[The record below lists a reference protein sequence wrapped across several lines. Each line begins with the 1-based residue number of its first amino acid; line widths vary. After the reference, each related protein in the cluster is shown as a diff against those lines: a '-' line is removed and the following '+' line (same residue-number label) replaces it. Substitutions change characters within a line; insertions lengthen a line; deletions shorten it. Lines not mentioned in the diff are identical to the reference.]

1 MSKTLEQLTGSI
13 VSNYIALHYNEQVS
27 HTGYYKKAL
36 KYKLKNAIQ
45 ELQKA
50 EKEEFDLIYDHEDEV
65 THQISSNM
73 ITFIDEMVKT
83 GFTDMMM
90 IGSMQMAY
98 KKAPGRMEYFVNQ
111 ILNDDE

>member
-1 MSKTLEQLTGSI
+1 MDTLEKLTGSI
-13 VSNYIALHYNEQVS
+13 VCNYIALHYNEEVS

-50 EKEEFDLIYDHEDEV
+50 EKEEFDKIFDHEESV
-65 THQISSNM
+65 THEISSNL
-73 ITFIDEMVKT
+73 ITFVDEMVKT

-90 IGSMQMAY
+90 MGNMQMAY
-98 KKAPGRMEYFVNQ
+98 KKDPKKLEETINT
-111 ILNDDE
+111 ILNGK